1 MREEVMK
8 THAEQSA
15 ADLAVL
21 RAYHENEKRA
31 HDRIDQLIAERDAMR
46 ETARIILGRLQNVSF
61 DLRYGNV
68 EQAMDN
74 AGKYIRLSK
83 EELAVKPR

>member
-1 MREEVMK
+1 M

-21 RAYHENEKRA
+21 KAYHDNECRA
-31 HDRIDQLIAERDAMR
+31 NERIDQLIAEREA
-46 ETARIILGRLQNVSF
+46 ARHVSRMILGRLQNVHF

-74 AGKYIRLSK
+74 AAKYIKLSK
-83 EELAVKPR
+83 DQLA

>member
-1 MREEVMK
+1 M
-8 THAEQSA
+8 TYAELCA

-21 RAYHENEKRA
+21 KAYHDNELRA
-31 HDRIDQLIAERDAMR
+31 NERIDQLIAEREAMR
-46 ETARIILGRLQNVSF
+46 QVARVILGRLQNVHF

-74 AGKYIRLSK
+74 ASKYIKLSK
-83 EELAVKPR
+83 DQLT

>member
-1 MREEVMK
+1 M

-21 RAYHENEKRA
+21 KAYHDNERRA
-31 HDRIDQLIAERDAMR
+31 NERIDQLIAERDAMR
-46 ETARIILGRLQNVSF
+46 QVARVILGRLQNVHF

-68 EQAMDN
+68 EQAMGN
-74 AGKYIRLSK
+74 AVKYITLSK
-83 EELAVKPR
+83 EELAYK